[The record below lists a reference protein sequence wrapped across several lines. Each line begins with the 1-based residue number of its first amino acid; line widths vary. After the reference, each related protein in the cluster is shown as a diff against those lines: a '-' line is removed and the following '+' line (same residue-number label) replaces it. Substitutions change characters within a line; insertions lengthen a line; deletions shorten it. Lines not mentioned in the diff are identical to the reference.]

1 MHTQGIIHRDIKPA
15 NLLLSADGNVKISD
29 FGVSYFSQKSRL
41 EHDLENAPMVET
53 GLHPK
58 DALSRH
64 TPPPPSSPPFSGAD
78 RQGKSSDG
86 SPDNRQSF
94 HAAQQLWGDDLE
106 LAKTAGS
113 PAFFA
118 PELCYTSKR
127 LFFGLLM
134 FKKTS
139 CQHVMLTKPPPL
151 FYFFSYFSF
160 SRRLSFHDFIKF
172 ANVVY
177 ASTTPEQRSNK
188 CASWSSLKAAHHKSH

>member
-1 MHTQGIIHRDIKPA
+1 MYSVRQLFPPRCHLVHTQGIIHRDIKPA

-78 RQGKSSDG
+78 RQGRSSDG

-127 LFFGLLM
+127 LFFACLCSRKQVANM
-134 FKKTS
+134 S
-139 CQHVMLTKPPPL
+139 C
-151 FYFFSYFSF
+151 
-160 SRRLSFHDFIKF
+160 
-172 ANVVY
+172 
-177 ASTTPEQRSNK
+177 
-188 CASWSSLKAAHHKSH
+188 